1 MGLGRP
7 SAPGPGFTP
16 FAAGLSLV
24 FLSFLL
30 LLQNLFKEAG
40 GSWETRIL
48 LRNLAWVLGGMA
60 LYGFLLPKIGFVLV
74 TFGFVTLLV
83 RFINPQSWRKAVIAG
98 AVSSGISFF
107 LFDIL
112 LKTPL
117 PRCFQGFF

>member
-60 LYGFLLPKIGFVLV
+60 LYGFLLPKIGFVLD
-74 TFGFVTLLV
+74 
-83 RFINPQSWRKAVIAG
+83 RKSV
-98 AVSSGISFF
+98 V
-107 LFDIL
+107 
-112 LKTPL
+112 
-117 PRCFQGFF
+117 